1 MGSRSRRGRGASQ
14 ERGKQTTGQQKEKE
28 KGVSKENLGNSRQS
42 PRQGRRRSRQEGG
55 GGERRGLPSPASLS
69 SASVSALSSSLSGE
83 MRGQPGLV
91 VGRGRSA
98 SRESLGESGGR
109 RKQSQ
114 SQQRSGREEQD
125 GGVERSR
132 EDLRQPRGGGRRA
145 EGEAGKQSLAGE
157 FIDFYLGRGKK

>member
-14 ERGKQTTGQQKEKE
+14 ERGKQTTGQEMEKE
-28 KGVSKENLGNSRQS
+28 EGVSKENLVSRQT

-55 GGERRGLPSPASLS
+55 GGERKGLPSPISSS
-69 SASVSALSSSLSGE
+69 SASSSALSSSLSGE
-83 MRGQPGLV
+83 MRGQPGLM

-98 SRESLGESGGR
+98 SRESLGESRGR
-109 RKQSQ
+109 RKRSQ

-125 GGVERSR
+125 GGVERTR
-132 EDLRQPRGGGRRA
+132 EDLRQPRGGGRRT
-145 EGEAGKQSLAGE
+145 ENEAGKQSLAGE

>member
-1 MGSRSRRGRGASQ
+1 
-14 ERGKQTTGQQKEKE
+14 
-28 KGVSKENLGNSRQS
+28 
-42 PRQGRRRSRQEGG
+42 
-55 GGERRGLPSPASLS
+55 
-69 SASVSALSSSLSGE
+69 

-91 VGRGRSA
+91 VGRGRSG
-98 SRESLGESGGR
+98 SRESLAESGRR

-132 EDLRQPRGGGRRA
+132 EELRQPRGGGRRA
-145 EGEAGKQSLAGE
+145 ENEAGKQSIAGE

>member
-14 ERGKQTTGQQKEKE
+14 ERGKQTTGQEMEKE
-28 KGVSKENLGNSRQS
+28 EGVSKENLVSKQS
-42 PRQGRRRSRQEGG
+42 PRQGRRRSRQEEG
-55 GGERRGLPSPASLS
+55 GGERKWLPSPASS
-69 SASVSALSSSLSGE
+69 PSASSSALSSSLSGE
-83 MRGQPGLV
+83 MRGQPGLM

-125 GGVERSR
+125 GWAERSR

-145 EGEAGKQSLAGE
+145 EGEAGKQSIAGE

>member
-1 MGSRSRRGRGASQ
+1 
-14 ERGKQTTGQQKEKE
+14 
-28 KGVSKENLGNSRQS
+28 
-42 PRQGRRRSRQEGG
+42 
-55 GGERRGLPSPASLS
+55 
-69 SASVSALSSSLSGE
+69 

-125 GGVERSR
+125 GGVERSS
-132 EDLRQPRGGGRRA
+132 EELRQSRGGGRRA
-145 EGEAGKQSLAGE
+145 ENEAGKQSLAGE

>member
-1 MGSRSRRGRGASQ
+1 
-14 ERGKQTTGQQKEKE
+14 
-28 KGVSKENLGNSRQS
+28 
-42 PRQGRRRSRQEGG
+42 
-55 GGERRGLPSPASLS
+55 
-69 SASVSALSSSLSGE
+69 

-91 VGRGRSA
+91 VGRGRSG
-98 SRESLGESGGR
+98 SRESLAESGGR

-132 EDLRQPRGGGRRA
+132 EELRQPRGGGRRA
-145 EGEAGKQSLAGE
+145 ENEAGKQSLAGE

>member
-1 MGSRSRRGRGASQ
+1 M
-14 ERGKQTTGQQKEKE
+14 
-28 KGVSKENLGNSRQS
+28 
-42 PRQGRRRSRQEGG
+42 
-55 GGERRGLPSPASLS
+55 
-69 SASVSALSSSLSGE
+69 
-83 MRGQPGLV
+83 V
-91 VGRGRSA
+91 VGRGRSG

-132 EDLRQPRGGGRRA
+132 EELRQPRGGGRRA
-145 EGEAGKQSLAGE
+145 ENEAGKQSIAGE